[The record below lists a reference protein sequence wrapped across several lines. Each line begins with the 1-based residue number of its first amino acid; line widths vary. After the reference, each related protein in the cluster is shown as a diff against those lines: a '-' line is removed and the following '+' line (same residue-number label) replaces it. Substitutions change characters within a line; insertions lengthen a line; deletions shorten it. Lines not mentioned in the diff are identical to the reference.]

1 MQETGFIKK
10 SLENIYVSEGQF
22 PEHKVPHPDLF
33 HDFLSEQI
41 LGQWAA
47 AASDL
52 ILVEP
57 GGG

>member
-1 MQETGFIKK
+1 MQETGLIKM
-10 SLENIYVSEGQF
+10 SPENIYVSEGQF

-47 AASDL
+47 VACDL

>member
-10 SLENIYVSEGQF
+10 SPENIYVSEGQF

-41 LGQWAA
+41 LGQ
-47 AASDL
+47 
-52 ILVEP
+52 
-57 GGG
+57 